1 MTTLNQIT
9 TPKSIAIVGASDDK
23 NRIGGRPLSHMIE
36 QKFEGTVY
44 PVNPNR
50 EKVQGLKT
58 YPNLQDI
65 PGDLDFVLIAV
76 PAKFVVNVIEDA
88 VKKLGIDWDIEVLET
103 HHNKKIDSPSGTAFL
118 IGDTAAKAR
127 NQNLKEVMNIS
138 RNGIIGQRQKEEI
151 GFAVL
156 RGGDVVGEHSIR
168 FYNSNERIE
177 INHIATNRSIF
188 AKGAIRS
195 AIWACGTGPGFFSL
209 KDVIKYK

>member
-65 PGDLDFVLIAV
+65 PGNLDFVLIAV
-76 PAKFVVNVIEDA
+76 PA
-88 VKKLGIDWDIEVLET
+88 
-103 HHNKKIDSPSGTAFL
+103 
-118 IGDTAAKAR
+118 
-127 NQNLKEVMNIS
+127 NLLLM
-138 RNGIIGQRQKEEI
+138 
-151 GFAVL
+151 L
-156 RGGDVVGEHSIR
+156 
-168 FYNSNERIE
+168 
-177 INHIATNRSIF
+177 
-188 AKGAIRS
+188 
-195 AIWACGTGPGFFSL
+195 L
-209 KDVIKYK
+209 KML